1 MAVSAR
7 RGAPTTGA
15 RRWEPS
21 RDLEQVRRL
30 LEETFGSI
38 PAALAEA
45 NVWVPAVDIEEQD
58 DAYLV
63 EAEVPG
69 AERDDIDIELVG
81 NELTISGE
89 IKEKERAGILRKR
102 TRRVGKFEF
111 QVLLPDHVDSER
123 VDANLKGGVLTVKV
137 PKAERAQRRR
147 IEVSS

>member
-1 MAVSAR
+1 MAVSER
-7 RGAPTTGA
+7 RGPPTTGA
-15 RRWEPS
+15 RRWEPV

-38 PAALAEA
+38 PAGLAEP
-45 NVWVPAVDIEEQD
+45 NVWIPAVDIEEQD

-63 EAEVPG
+63 EAELPG
-69 AERDDIDIELVG
+69 VDRDDIDIELVG

-102 TRRVGKFEF
+102 TRRIGKFEF

-123 VDANLKGGVLTVKV
+123 VDASLKDGVLTVRV